1 MGIFT
6 KTKSSVAS
14 ATKMSFSEQLTNIKE
29 VFRNAYQ
36 KAENLSREIET
47 DIAAKTARIATLQS
61 QLQAS
66 ETVMKD
72 TEKFMKSIE
81 NFI

>member
-6 KTKSSVAS
+6 KTKSNV
-14 ATKMSFSEQLTNIKE
+14 TKMSFSEQLTNIKE
-29 VFRNAYQ
+29 VFRSAYQ
-36 KAENLSREIET
+36 KAENLSREIEA
-47 DIAAKTARIATLQS
+47 DIAAKTSRIATLQS